1 MNKYIYTLLFIGMCI
16 FHSCSNDESSDSTK
30 NKNPQTACECIENYA
45 KEVEKIANMSD
56 EQFAKSGNEIESL
69 GAKMDSDSVCNKLIE
84 EQQKKYS
91 SPKEFQKEFE
101 KSCPSLTKL
110 MENMMKIQERM
121 MLNMSRNSSAEAM
134 PPQEF

>member
-1 MNKYIYTLLFIGMCI
+1 
-16 FHSCSNDESSDSTK
+16 
-30 NKNPQTACECIENYA
+30 
-45 KEVEKIANMSD
+45 
-56 EQFAKSGNEIESL
+56 
-69 GAKMDSDSVCNKLIE
+69 MDSDSVCNKLIE

-110 MENMMKIQERM
+110 MDNMMKIQERM